1 MSFKYIE
8 ADESSQS
15 PLAKLNSIV
24 VMVMLTLS
32 SAPAAAPFIEKV
44 KDGVPL

>member
-32 SAPAAAPFIEKV
+32 SAPAAPFIEKV